1 MYNPRLREA
10 TAAYLNR
17 EIHPRVP
24 LTRDNVSSF
33 CGSEARLHM
42 SYLSNSKID
51 AIDLYDITNIITGL
65 YTYLNT

>member
-24 LTRDNVSSF
+24 LTQDDVSSF

-42 SYLSNSKID
+42 SYLSE
-51 AIDLYDITNIITGL
+51 
-65 YTYLNT
+65 